1 MNYGV
6 PDDYEELARRG
17 IDVAGKIVLARYGG
31 SWRGIKP
38 KVAAEQGAIGCLI
51 YSDPRDD
58 GYVRG
63 DVYPIGA
70 YRMDRGVQRG
80 SVADMPLFP
89 GDPLTPNAGAT
100 GAAERLDLDDA
111 PTLTTIPVLPIS
123 YADAEPLLRALG
135 GPVAPPAWRGGL
147 PLTYHLGPGPAAVDL
162 EVASTWELQPAYNVI
177 GRLAGSE
184 APNQ

>member
-100 GAAERLDLDDA
+100 EAAERLDLDDA

-123 YADAEPLLRALG
+123 YADAEPGRPRCWTRREPARRTGRSRSEIAIRTLRPSAVRRPSRALADL
-135 GPVAPPAWRGGL
+135 VA
-147 PLTYHLGPGPAAVDL
+147 
-162 EVASTWELQPAYNVI
+162 Q
-177 GRLAGSE
+177 
-184 APNQ
+184 